1 MAMAFEPMAAS
12 AHHFDDLPVAVAV
25 VDDDGLLLEVNQ
37 TLAGLLGQDACALQ
51 GQQVG
56 LLMSRASTLL
66 YHSYI
71 FPLLKMSG
79 QVDEVSIQLRDSQ
92 GQRIDA
98 LLGARR
104 EVVQGK
110 GVVRCVFMR
119 LKERGRLEYQ
129 LLTAKRAAD
138 EAPGLLFQLRR
149 ARHELA
155 RFTYVT
161 DAVRR
166 LFKVA
171 PAQALDDADV
181 IWRQVHP
188 DDAPCVRDTL
198 DASAQNLSPWR
209 CECRAMVDQRLMWL
223 ELHAT
228 PHQEPDGAV
237 VWNGYMADITERK
250 GMELGLREKAS
261 AERANQAKSEF
272 MARMSHEL
280 RTPLNGIL
288 GFAQLLQ
295 MQDADN
301 LRADQRNKLGY
312 IEAAGH
318 SLLRLINEVLEIARI
333 EAGHMSVQM
342 ADQALDEVIRSSL
355 LMAEPLAAKRHVSL
369 NWVGERGWMVQ
380 ADRHRLGQVLLNLLS
395 NAIKYGP
402 EQGQV
407 EVQVEQGPGETIE
420 LRVQDQGP
428 GLSPAQQAQL
438 FQPFNR
444 LGAEHSQVEG
454 VGLGLVITRGLIE
467 LMGGQLQVRSLPGQ
481 GACFVVSLMRSGP
494 LVPAVPC
501 ADGADGAPEPP
512 HGEGGQGASGVPA
525 RCRVLYVEDNPINAL
540 LMQSL
545 FEDATEFELQVLD
558 TGSKALAALAHGD
571 WPAAL
576 LLDMHLADMDGATLL
591 HQMRRLPGWAA
602 QPVVAVSADAMPD
615 EIRRAL
621 DAGFDDYWTKPLDV
635 TRVLPALRRLL
646 SAQGRSGGTMS
657 V

>member
-1 MAMAFEPMAAS
+1 MPAS

-25 VDDDGLLLEVNQ
+25 VNDDGLLLDVNQ
-37 TLAGLLGQDACALQ
+37 TLAGLRGQAAAQLR
-51 GQQVG
+51 GQQLGV
-56 LLMSRASTLL
+56 LLSRASSLL

-79 QVDEVSIQLRDSQ
+79 QVDEVSIQLQDDK

-98 LLGARR
+98 LLSARR
-104 EVVQGK
+104 EVAHDM

-149 ARHELA
+149 MRGEPA

-161 DAVRR
+161 DALRR

-171 PAQALDDADV
+171 PAQALEDADV
-181 IWRQVHP
+181 VWRLIHP
-188 DDAPCVRDTL
+188 DDAPQLRETL
-198 DASAQNLSPWR
+198 DASARDLSPWR
-209 CECRAMVDQRLMWL
+209 CECRAVIDQWPIWL

-228 PHQEPDGAV
+228 PSQEPDGAV
-237 VWNGYMADITERK
+237 VWNGYIADITERK
-250 GMELGLREKAS
+250 DMELGLREKAS

-272 MARMSHEL
+272 MAHMSHEL

-295 MQDADN
+295 LQDAGN
-301 LRADQRNKLGY
+301 LRADQRSKLGY

-318 SLLRLINEVLEIARI
+318 SLLRLINEVLEISRI
-333 EAGHMSVQM
+333 EAGHMAVEM
-342 ADQALDEVIRSSL
+342 APLPLDEVIQSAL
-355 LMAEPLAAKRHVSL
+355 LMAEPLAARRAVSL
-369 NWVGERGWMVQ
+369 SWVGGRGAMVQ

-402 EQGQV
+402 ERGRV
-407 EVQVEQGPGETIE
+407 EVQVVQGAGEAVE

-444 LGAEHSQVEG
+444 LGAEHGQVEG

-467 LMGGQLQVRSLPGQ
+467 LMGGQLQVRSRPGE
-481 GACFVVSLMRSGP
+481 GACFVVRLMPATAPAPDNGDPGLP
-494 LVPAVPC
+494 LSPDHQEAQ
-501 ADGADGAPEPP
+501 AAAG
-512 HGEGGQGASGVPA
+512 SGV
-525 RCRVLYVEDNPINAL
+525 RQRVLYVEDNPINAL

-545 FEDATEFELQVLD
+545 FEGSTAFELQVLD
-558 TGSKALAALAHGD
+558 SGAKALAALRDGA
-571 WPAAL
+571 WPDAL
-576 LLDMHLADMDGATLL
+576 LLDMHLTDTDGVSLL
-591 HQMRRLPGWAA
+591 QAIRRLPTWAQ

-635 TRVLPALRRLL
+635 TRIQPALHRLL
-646 SAQGRSGGTMS
+646 SARGASGGTMS